1 MQNLTPTICSL
12 DFPLGIILPR
22 PQSAYFCSRSEYVA
36 IPLRIHYLYYK
47 DQIFQNQYK
56 YCTYRY
62 EYRTHIYVVNIEYTR

>member
-1 MQNLTPTICSL
+1 MQNPTPTVCSL

-47 DQIFQNQYK
+47 DQIFQNQYINIAL
-56 YCTYRY
+56 TDMNIG
-62 EYRTHIYVVNIEYTR
+62 HIYMW